1 MLIKC
6 YNSKVGYWFNLFYSF
21 WHLFLSLCVK
31 DLSVKCLFCP
41 MNTYFWYRGVY
52 VKRMN
57 MLICLIFSKS
67 ADLTCMS
74 NKFLILKSCEVF
86 FSQNLIACYLLD
98 LLLFLCKMQSTYDPK
113 DCFYNIID
121 VICAWVTKWLL
132 YYRSGCMLNRFSI
145 LNHVKYLTCM
155 LNRFLILKSW
165 EVASL
170 SYGSSC
176 MLNQFSILNSCEV
189 FKKK

>member
-1 MLIKC
+1 
-6 YNSKVGYWFNLFYSF
+6 
-21 WHLFLSLCVK
+21 
-31 DLSVKCLFCP
+31 
-41 MNTYFWYRGVY
+41 
-52 VKRMN
+52 MN

-113 DCFYNIID
+113 DCFYNIMD
-121 VICAWVTKWLL
+121 VICVWVPKWLL
-132 YYRSGCMLNRFSI
+132 YYRSGSMLNRFSI
-145 LNHVKYLTCM
+145 LNHVKYQKEKKHCLMDLTCM
-155 LNRFLILKSW
+155 LNRFLILKSC

-176 MLNQFSILNSCEV
+176 MLNRFSILNSCEV
-189 FKKK
+189 FKKKEWIFVYILIWFLCRIDFWY